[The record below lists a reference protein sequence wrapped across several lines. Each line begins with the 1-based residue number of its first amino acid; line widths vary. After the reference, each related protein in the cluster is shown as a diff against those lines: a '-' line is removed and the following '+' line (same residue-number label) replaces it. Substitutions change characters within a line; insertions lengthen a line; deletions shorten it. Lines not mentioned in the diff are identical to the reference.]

1 MRPCSVFLR
10 RHDCRAVWLLRRG
23 NDDLLR
29 GVLRILLAV
38 MLIGDLAQIG
48 PERLALLLGTVGT
61 KHIKHTKH
69 SFFSCISAALPG
81 YTLGIVFARGV
92 WVMRSKRGIFWYSLG
107 LTLLLL
113 LPMILTVAFFA
124 DQYQKQQLLRRA
136 SAADSTLRIE
146 PGAQGIFPLL
156 LVIQQEEPAFLLV
169 RADGPQQTLTF
180 CALPGSLRVD
190 APSGTTTLAD
200 CTLAAGAGRAAQLL
214 CGTVATGESAAPA
227 LHYIAATPA
236 TWAACAGSDALVRF
250 DTAALLT
257 PAARQALGYGREP
270 VAECTAA
277 QAGALIEKIQGML
290 TGASAQA
297 DARAAVWAAFAR
309 QNPALPAA
317 FPAGLRSQSARL
329 LTDLLAADV
338 SALEDTLTYLST
350 RPAPA
355 VDYVTAE
362 TAKAKGGVCLT
373 DAGMAAVR
381 DLLS

>member
-1 MRPCSVFLR
+1 
-10 RHDCRAVWLLRRG
+10 
-23 NDDLLR
+23 
-29 GVLRILLAV
+29 
-38 MLIGDLAQIG
+38 
-48 PERLALLLGTVGT
+48 
-61 KHIKHTKH
+61 
-69 SFFSCISAALPG
+69 
-81 YTLGIVFARGV
+81 
-92 WVMRSKRGIFWYSLG
+92 MRSKRGIFWYSLG

-113 LPMILTVAFFA
+113 LPMILTVAFFT

-169 RADGPQQTLTF
+169 RADGP
-180 CALPGSLRVD
+180 LRVN
-190 APSGTTTLAD
+190 APAGTTTLAD

-257 PAARQALGYGREP
+257 PAVRQALGYSREP

-277 QAGALIEKIQGML
+277 QAGALIEKMQGML

-309 QNPALPAA
+309 QNPALLAA

-338 SALEDTLTYLST
+338 SDLEDTLTYLST

>member
-1 MRPCSVFLR
+1 
-10 RHDCRAVWLLRRG
+10 
-23 NDDLLR
+23 
-29 GVLRILLAV
+29 
-38 MLIGDLAQIG
+38 
-48 PERLALLLGTVGT
+48 
-61 KHIKHTKH
+61 
-69 SFFSCISAALPG
+69 
-81 YTLGIVFARGV
+81 
-92 WVMRSKRGIFWYSLG
+92 MRSKRGIFWYSLG

-146 PGAQGIFPLL
+146 PGAQGIFTLL

-169 RADGPQQTLTF
+169 RADGPQQTLTL
-180 CALPGSLRVD
+180 CALPGSLRVN
-190 APSGTTTLAD
+190 APAGTTTLAD

-277 QAGALIEKIQGML
+277 QAGTLIEKMQGML

-297 DARAAVWAAFAR
+297 DVRAAVWAAFAR
-309 QNPALPAA
+309 QNPALLAA

-362 TAKAKGGVCLT
+362 TTKAKGGVCLT

>member
-61 KHIKHTKH
+61 KYIKHTKH
-69 SFFSCISAALPG
+69 SFFSCISAALPA

-92 WVMRSKRGIFWYSLG
+92 WVMRSQRGIFWYSLG

-156 LVIQQEEPAFLLV
+156 LVVQQEEPAFLLV

-277 QAGALIEKIQGML
+277 QAGALIEKMQGML

-329 LTDLLAADV
+329 LTDLLANDV

>member
-1 MRPCSVFLR
+1 
-10 RHDCRAVWLLRRG
+10 
-23 NDDLLR
+23 
-29 GVLRILLAV
+29 
-38 MLIGDLAQIG
+38 
-48 PERLALLLGTVGT
+48 
-61 KHIKHTKH
+61 
-69 SFFSCISAALPG
+69 
-81 YTLGIVFARGV
+81 
-92 WVMRSKRGIFWYSLG
+92 MRSKRGIFWYSLG

-113 LPMILTVAFFA
+113 LPMILTVAFFT
-124 DQYQKQQLLRRA
+124 DQYQKQQLLRQA

-169 RADGPQQTLTF
+169 RADGPQQTLTL
-180 CALPGSLRVD
+180 CALPGSLRVN
-190 APSGTTTLAD
+190 APAGTTTLAD

-277 QAGALIEKIQGML
+277 QAGALIEKMQGML

-297 DARAAVWAAFAR
+297 DAAPPFGPPLPGRTRRFWRRSPQGCAAR
-309 QNPALPAA
+309 
-317 FPAGLRSQSARL
+317 
-329 LTDLLAADV
+329 
-338 SALEDTLTYLST
+338 
-350 RPAPA
+350 APA
-355 VDYVTAE
+355 F
-362 TAKAKGGVCLT
+362 
-373 DAGMAAVR
+373 
-381 DLLS
+381 